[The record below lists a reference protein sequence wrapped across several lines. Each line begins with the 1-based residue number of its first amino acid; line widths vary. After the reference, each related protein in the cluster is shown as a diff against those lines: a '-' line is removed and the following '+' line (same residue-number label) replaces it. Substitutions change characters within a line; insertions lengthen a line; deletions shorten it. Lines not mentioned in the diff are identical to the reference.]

1 MNLERLETERRNP
14 DTQNLDMLS
23 AYDLVSVIQ
32 REDAKVAAAVRQAL
46 PAIAAAVDVIVESLR
61 SGGRLFYI
69 GAAPAA
75 GWEFLTPRNARRPST
90 LPPIWYRR

>member
-1 MNLERLETERRNP
+1 MNLDRLETERRNP

-46 PAIAAAVDVIVESLR
+46 PSIAAAVDVIVES
-61 SGGRLFYI
+61 
-69 GAAPAA
+69 
-75 GWEFLTPRNARRPST
+75 
-90 LPPIWYRR
+90 